1 MLHRPDQSIAT
12 QDVRIETSLL
22 HGGFRCDP
30 GTLATIVPICLS
42 NAYAFESIEHAS
54 DVFDLRRDG
63 RTYSRLMNP
72 TTDVLEERLASLEGG
87 VSALAMSSG
96 QAAIAMAILNIAA
109 SGDNIVSSTHLYG
122 GTINLLSTTFR
133 RLGVETRFVEPTDVK
148 AFERAT
154 DERTRCYFA
163 EVLPNPRLTP
173 FPVREVSVLARRMG
187 LPLIVDNT
195 MSPYICRP
203 LGLGANIVIH
213 STSKYVCGHG
223 TTIGGAIVDGGSF
236 DWLENANRV
245 PLMSEPDSS
254 HGGILWLDAA
264 ERLGGPYGRSPYL
277 LKLRNTLMRDFGPCP
292 SPFASFLLLQG
303 LETLP
308 LRMERHCENA
318 EVVARAVAAHPK
330 VCDVSYPLLATEPHR
345 SQARENMG
353 RYGGPL
359 LQFELSGGITSGRTF
374 VESLRLAYHVSNIGD
389 ARTLVTHPASTT
401 HASVPPE
408 ARAAAGV
415 RDGTIRVSVGIEH
428 VDDILADFQQ
438 AFAKV

>member
-1 MLHRPDQSIAT
+1 MLDRVERSA
-12 QDVRIETSLL
+12 VGRSLRAETSVL
-22 HGGFRCDP
+22 HSGFRCDP

-42 NAYAFESIEHAS
+42 NAFAFESIEHAS
-54 DVFDLRRDG
+54 DVFDLRRGG

-87 VSALAMSSG
+87 VSALATSSG
-96 QAAIAMAILNIAA
+96 QAAIAMAILNIAVA
-109 SGDNIVSSTHLYG
+109 GDNIVSSTHLYG
-122 GTINLLSTTFR
+122 GTINLLSTTFQ
-133 RLGVETRFVEPTDVK
+133 RLGIETRFVEPTDAR
-148 AFERAT
+148 AFAGAT

-173 FPVREVSVLARRMG
+173 FPVREVSAIARNMG

-203 LGLGANIVIH
+203 IALGADIVLH

-223 TTIGGAIVDGGSF
+223 TTIGGAIVDSGNF
-236 DWLENANRV
+236 DWSEHADRFSLIT
-245 PLMSEPDSS
+245 EPDGS
-254 HGGILWLDAA
+254 HGGIKWLEAA

-318 EVVARAVAAHPK
+318 QCLAGVIARQPK
-330 VCDVSYPLLATEPHR
+330 VRGVSYPLLAPEPDR
-345 SQARENMG
+345 SRAQENMG
-353 RYGGPL
+353 RFGGPL
-359 LQFELSGGITSGRTF
+359 LQFELCGGLSSGRTF

-401 HASVPPE
+401 HASIPSA
-408 ARAAAGV
+408 ARSAAGV
-415 RDGTIRVSVGIEH
+415 EDGTIRVSVGIEH
-428 VDDILADFQQ
+428 IDDILADFQQ
-438 AFAKV
+438 AFDHV